1 MNQSVGMMKKG
12 MFNDLLSYEITI
24 QRPSEEIVKKIQNLS
39 GLLDSSPVSPNWR
52 SVEKKPELYIQRRGF
67 RNDSFQSLPQL
78 SSPLKKSSSSDSIAS
93 RDTASPHVKTPQT
106 TPSFTKYVSKY
117 KNTEAQVKDTIL
129 NTIIL
134 SKLNKFSASTY
145 DEIREFL
152 YQILGTSNEVSSSEK
167 DNIEEFVKEFMNM
180 VFKKAASEEIFCPLY
195 AKLLG
200 EISKDFPIIIDEMN
214 KLHENY
220 LTIFEECDDESK
232 MDYDAFV
239 IKNREKKYRQGYSQF
254 LSELTSLR
262 ILSSSKLITIYN
274 KIIQQLVIQGKL
286 ENKTVFNDEYVD
298 CLLRITKVLRHR
310 KEDFFVEIRKSLL
323 VPVNEVVDSI
333 QNNKELY
340 KSISIKTKFLLL
352 NIQDYLKGI

>member
-1 MNQSVGMMKKG
+1 MNHSKKG
-12 MFNDLLSYEITI
+12 IFNELLSYELTI
-24 QRPSEEIVKKIQNLS
+24 QRPSEETVKKIQNLS
-39 GLLDSSPVSPNWR
+39 GLLDSNPVSPNWR
-52 SVEKKPELYIQRRGF
+52 NVDKKPELYIQRRGF
-67 RNDSFQSLPQL
+67 RNDSFQSLPSL
-78 SSPLKKSSSSDSIAS
+78 SSPIKKIASSDSITNINRS
-93 RDTASPHVKTPQT
+93 ASPQVKPAQT
-106 TPSFTKYVSKY
+106 TPTFTKYVSKY
-117 KNTEAQVKDTIL
+117 KNSEAQVKDTIL

-134 SKLNKFSASTY
+134 SKLNKFSTSTY

-152 YQILGTSNEVSSSEK
+152 YQILGNSNEVSGSEK
-167 DNIEEFVKEFMNM
+167 DNIEDFVKEFMNM

-220 LTIFEECDDESK
+220 LAIFEECDDESK

-239 IKNREKKYRQGYSQF
+239 LKNREKKYRQGYSQF

-274 KIIQQLVIQGKL
+274 KIIQQLLIQGKL
-286 ENKTVFNDEYVD
+286 ENKTVLNDEYID

-310 KEDFFVEIRKSLL
+310 KEDFFVEIRKNLL
-323 VPVNEVVDSI
+323 VPVNDVVDNI
-333 QNNKELY
+333 QNNKEIY
-340 KSISIKTKFLLL
+340 KSISIKSKFLLL

>member
-1 MNQSVGMMKKG
+1 MSQSKKG
-12 MFNDLLSYEITI
+12 IFNELLSYELTV
-24 QRPSEEIVKKIQNLS
+24 QKPSEETIKKIQNLS
-39 GLLDSSPVSPNWR
+39 GLLDSNPVSPNWR
-52 SVEKKPELYIQRRGF
+52 NAEKKPELYIQRRGF
-67 RNDSFQSLPQL
+67 RNDSFQSIPSL
-78 SSPLKKSSSSDSIAS
+78 SSPLKKTASSDSIAS
-93 RDTASPHVKTPQT
+93 RGGSSPQPQVKTPQT

-117 KNTEAQVKDTIL
+117 KNSEAQVKDTIL

-152 YQILGTSNEVSSSEK
+152 YQILGNSNEVSSSEK
-167 DNIEEFVKEFMNM
+167 ENIESFVKEFMNM

-220 LTIFEECDDESK
+220 LGIFEECDDESK

-274 KIIQQLVIQGKL
+274 KIIQQLLIQGKL
-286 ENKTVFNDEYVD
+286 ENKTVLNDEYID

-310 KEDFFVEIRKSLL
+310 KEAFFVEIRKNLL
-323 VPVNEVVDSI
+323 VPVNDVVDNI
-333 QNNKELY
+333 QNNRQLY
-340 KSISIKTKFLLL
+340 KSISVKSKFLLL

>member
-1 MNQSVGMMKKG
+1 M
-12 MFNDLLSYEITI
+12 
-24 QRPSEEIVKKIQNLS
+24 
-39 GLLDSSPVSPNWR
+39 
-52 SVEKKPELYIQRRGF
+52 YIQRRGF

-93 RDTASPHVKTPQT
+93 RDTASPHIKTPQT
-106 TPSFTKYVSKY
+106 TQSFTKYVSKY

-220 LTIFEECDDESK
+220 LTIFEECDDENK
-232 MDYDAFV
+232 VDYDAFI

-262 ILSSSKLITIYN
+262 ILSSSKLIIIYN
-274 KIIQQLVIQGKL
+274 KIIQQLLIQGKL
-286 ENKTVFNDEYVD
+286 DNKTVLNDEYVD

-310 KEDFFVEIRKSLL
+310 KEEFFVEIRKSLL
-323 VPVNEVVDSI
+323 VPVNELVDSI